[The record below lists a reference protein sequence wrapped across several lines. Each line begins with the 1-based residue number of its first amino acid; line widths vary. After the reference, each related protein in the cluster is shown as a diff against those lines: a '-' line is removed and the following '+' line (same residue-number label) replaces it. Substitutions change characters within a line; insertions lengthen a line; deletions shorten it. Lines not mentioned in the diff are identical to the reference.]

1 MYFSII
7 LEEGQVSKRVK
18 FEIKKVFLRRGNQIA
33 VALLAVLLCVVCL
46 FAGNISYVNESG
58 ETETGFQA
66 VKKLREEQKEWAGF
80 LDEVKIR
87 KVIEENNKISQT
99 PEAKSED
106 FQENDKAFHKKQGFQ
121 EIRNLL
127 NYAYAEGFRD
137 YNYFRADSLK
147 PEDASKFYENRIVL
161 LKEWLSGEG
170 KALFSETEKEYL
182 IKKYESL
189 QTPFFYDYVEGWKQ
203 LFLYFPTIL
212 MILMLVLGYP
222 ISGIFAREFQWK
234 ADSIL
239 FSSMYGKNK
248 AVSAKVKACF
258 YIVTG
263 IYWCTVLLYTGAVLL
278 YLGAD
283 GAFCPVQANSSGWK
297 SFYEMTNMEK
307 YILCAVGGYLG
318 CLFISFLT
326 MLVSGKTKS
335 SVAAVVL
342 PFVLL
347 FLPSFLSNINHP
359 AAAGILGL
367 LPDRLLQLA
376 QGTANFTLY
385 EIGGKVLDGIF
396 LLFPVYSVFCALL
409 LPVLKRMYRK

>member
-1 MYFSII
+1 M
-7 LEEGQVSKRVK
+7 VK

-33 VALLAVLLCVVCL
+33 VALLAVLLCVVCF

-66 VKKLREEQKEWAGF
+66 VKKLREEQKKWSGP
-80 LDEVKIR
+80 LDEAKIR
-87 KVIEENNKISQT
+87 QVIEENNKISQT
-99 PEAKSED
+99 PEAQSED

-212 MILMLVLGYP
+212 MILMLVLGYL

-283 GAFCPVQANSSGWK
+283 GAFCPIQANSSGWK

>member
-1 MYFSII
+1 M
-7 LEEGQVSKRVK
+7 VK
-18 FEIKKVFLRRGNQIA
+18 FEIKKVFLRRGNQMA
-33 VALLAVLLCVVCL
+33 VALLAVLLCVVCF

-66 VKKLREEQKEWAGF
+66 VKKLREEQKEWAGL

-99 PEAKSED
+99 PEAQSED

-147 PEDASKFYENRIVL
+147 SEDASKFYENRIVL
-161 LKEWLSGEG
+161 LKKWLLGEG
-170 KALFSETEKEYL
+170 NALFSETEKEYL

-212 MILMLVLGYP
+212 MILMLVLGYL

-263 IYWCTVLLYTGAVLL
+263 IYWCTVLLYTGAVLF

-283 GAFCPVQANSSGWK
+283 GAFCPIQANSSGWK

-307 YILCAVGGYLG
+307 YVLCAVGGYLG

-335 SVAAVVL
+335 LAAAVVL
-342 PFVLL
+342 PFVLV
-347 FLPSFLSNINHP
+347 FMPSFLSNINHP
-359 AAAGILGL
+359 AVAEILGL

-396 LLFPVYSVFCALL
+396 LLFLVYSVFCALL

>member
-1 MYFSII
+1 M
-7 LEEGQVSKRVK
+7 VK
-18 FEIKKVFLRRGNQIA
+18 FEIKKVFLRRGNQMA
-33 VALLAVLLCVVCL
+33 VALLAVLLCVVCF

-66 VKKLREEQKEWAGF
+66 VKKLREEQKEWAGL

-147 PEDASKFYENRIVL
+147 SEDASEFYENRIVL
-161 LKEWLSGEG
+161 LKKWLLGEG
-170 KALFSETEKEYL
+170 NALFSETEKEYL

-212 MILMLVLGYP
+212 MILMLVLGYL

-263 IYWCTVLLYTGAVLL
+263 IYWCTVLLYTGAVLF

-283 GAFCPVQANSSGWK
+283 GAFCPIQANSSGWK

-307 YILCAVGGYLG
+307 YVLCVVGGYLG

-335 SVAAVVL
+335 LAAAVVL
-342 PFVLL
+342 PFVLV
-347 FLPSFLSNINHP
+347 FMPSFLSNINHP
-359 AAAGILGL
+359 AVAEILGL

-396 LLFPVYSVFCALL
+396 LLFLVYSVFCALL

>member
-7 LEEGQVSKRVK
+7 LEEGQVSKMVK

-33 VALLAVLLCVVCL
+33 VALLAVLLCVVCF

-58 ETETGFQA
+58 ETETGFGA
-66 VKKLREEQKEWAGF
+66 VKKLREEQKKWSGP
-80 LDEVKIR
+80 LDEAKIR

-212 MILMLVLGYP
+212 MILMLVLGYL

>member
-1 MYFSII
+1 M
-7 LEEGQVSKRVK
+7 
-18 FEIKKVFLRRGNQIA
+18 A
-33 VALLAVLLCVVCL
+33 VALLAVLLCVVCF

-66 VKKLREEQKEWAGF
+66 VKKLREEQKEWAGL

-99 PEAKSED
+99 PEAQSED

-212 MILMLVLGYP
+212 MILMLVLGYL

>member
-1 MYFSII
+1 M
-7 LEEGQVSKRVK
+7 VK

-33 VALLAVLLCVVCL
+33 VALLAVLLCVVCF

-66 VKKLREEQKEWAGF
+66 VKKLREEQKKWSGP
-80 LDEVKIR
+80 LDEAKIR

-161 LKEWLSGEG
+161 LKEWLLGEG
-170 KALFSETEKEYL
+170 KGLFSETEKEYL

-212 MILMLVLGYP
+212 MILMLVLGYL

-318 CLFISFLT
+318 YLFISFLT

>member
-1 MYFSII
+1 M
-7 LEEGQVSKRVK
+7 VK

-33 VALLAVLLCVVCL
+33 VALLAVLLCVVCF

-58 ETETGFQA
+58 ETEAGFQA

-212 MILMLVLGYP
+212 MILMLVLGYL

>member
-1 MYFSII
+1 M
-7 LEEGQVSKRVK
+7 VK

-33 VALLAVLLCVVCL
+33 VALLAVLLCVVCF

-66 VKKLREEQKEWAGF
+66 VKKLREEQKKWSGP
-80 LDEVKIR
+80 LDEAKIR

-212 MILMLVLGYP
+212 MILMLVLGYL

-385 EIGGKVLDGIF
+385 EIGGKVLDGIY

>member
-1 MYFSII
+1 M
-7 LEEGQVSKRVK
+7 K

-33 VALLAVLLCVVCL
+33 VALLAVLLCVVCF

-66 VKKLREEQKEWAGF
+66 VKKLREEQKKWSGP
-80 LDEVKIR
+80 LDEAKIR

-212 MILMLVLGYP
+212 MILMLVLGYL

>member
-7 LEEGQVSKRVK
+7 LEEGQVSKMVK

-33 VALLAVLLCVVCL
+33 VALLAVLLCVVCF

-212 MILMLVLGYP
+212 MILMLVLGYL

>member
-1 MYFSII
+1 M
-7 LEEGQVSKRVK
+7 K
-18 FEIKKVFLRRGNQIA
+18 FEIKKVFLRRANQIA
-33 VALLAVLLCVVCL
+33 VALLAVLLCVVC
-46 FAGNISYVNESG
+46 FFPGNVSYVNEAG
-58 ETETGFQA
+58 ETEKGFRA
-66 VKKLREEQKEWAGF
+66 VRKLREQQKEWAGP
-80 LDEVKIR
+80 LDEAKIQ

-99 PEAKSED
+99 PQAQSDD
-106 FQENDKAFHKKQGFQ
+106 FQENDKAFHKKQGFL

-147 PEDASKFYENRIVL
+147 PEEASEFYENRIVL
-161 LKEWLSGEG
+161 LKDWLSGEG
-170 KALFSETEKEYL
+170 KE
-182 IKKYESL
+182 
-189 QTPFFYDYVEGWKQ
+189 

-212 MILMLVLGYP
+212 MIVMLVLGYLV
-222 ISGIFAREFQWK
+222 SGIFAREFQWK

-239 FSSMYGKNK
+239 FSSLYGKNK

-307 YILCAVGGYLG
+307 YILCAIGGYLG
-318 CLFISFLT
+318 CLFISLLT
-326 MLVSGKTKS
+326 MVVSGKTKS
-335 SVAAVVL
+335 SAAAVVL
-342 PFVLL
+342 PFVLV
-347 FLPSFLSNINHP
+347 FLPSFLSNMSNP
-359 AAAGILGL
+359 AVTEILGL

-396 LLFPVYSVFCALL
+396 LLFLLYSVFCALL

>member
-1 MYFSII
+1 M
-7 LEEGQVSKRVK
+7 VK

-33 VALLAVLLCVVCL
+33 VALLAVLLCVVCF

-203 LFLYFPTIL
+203 IFLYFPTIL
-212 MILMLVLGYP
+212 MILMLVLGYL

>member
-1 MYFSII
+1 M
-7 LEEGQVSKRVK
+7 VK

-33 VALLAVLLCVVCL
+33 VALLAVLLCVVCF

-66 VKKLREEQKEWAGF
+66 VKKLREEQKKWSGP
-80 LDEVKIR
+80 LDEAKIR

-99 PEAKSED
+99 PEAQSED
-106 FQENDKAFHKKQGFQ
+106 FQENDKAFHKKQEFQ

-212 MILMLVLGYP
+212 MILMLVLGYL

-239 FSSMYGKNK
+239 FSSMYGKDK

-283 GAFCPVQANSSGWK
+283 GAFCPIQANSSGWK

>member
-7 LEEGQVSKRVK
+7 LEEGQVSKMVK

-33 VALLAVLLCVVCL
+33 VALLAVLLCVVCF

-66 VKKLREEQKEWAGF
+66 VKKLREEQKEWAGL

-99 PEAKSED
+99 PEAQSED

-212 MILMLVLGYP
+212 MILMLVLGYL

>member
-1 MYFSII
+1 M
-7 LEEGQVSKRVK
+7 VK

-33 VALLAVLLCVVCL
+33 VALLAVLLCVVCF

-66 VKKLREEQKEWAGF
+66 VKKLREEQKEWAGL

-212 MILMLVLGYP
+212 MILMLVLGYL

>member
-1 MYFSII
+1 M
-7 LEEGQVSKRVK
+7 VK

-33 VALLAVLLCVVCL
+33 VALLAVLLCVVCF

-66 VKKLREEQKEWAGF
+66 VKKLREEQKKWSGP
-80 LDEVKIR
+80 LDEAKIR

-99 PEAKSED
+99 PEAQSED

-212 MILMLVLGYP
+212 MILMLVLGYL

-283 GAFCPVQANSSGWK
+283 GAFCPIQANSSGWK

>member
-1 MYFSII
+1 M
-7 LEEGQVSKRVK
+7 
-18 FEIKKVFLRRGNQIA
+18 A
-33 VALLAVLLCVVCL
+33 VALLAVLLCVVCF

-66 VKKLREEQKEWAGF
+66 VKKLREEQKEWAGL

-99 PEAKSED
+99 PEAQSED

-147 PEDASKFYENRIVL
+147 SEDASEFYENRIVL
-161 LKEWLSGEG
+161 LKKWLLGEG
-170 KALFSETEKEYL
+170 NALFSETEKEYL

-212 MILMLVLGYP
+212 MILMLVLGYL

-263 IYWCTVLLYTGAVLL
+263 IYWCTVLLYTGAVLF

-283 GAFCPVQANSSGWK
+283 GAFCPIQANSSGWK

-307 YILCAVGGYLG
+307 YVLCVVGGYLG

-335 SVAAVVL
+335 LAAAVVL
-342 PFVLL
+342 PFVLV
-347 FLPSFLSNINHP
+347 FMPSFLSNINHP
-359 AAAGILGL
+359 AVAEILGL

-396 LLFPVYSVFCALL
+396 LLFLVYSVFCALL

>member
-1 MYFSII
+1 M
-7 LEEGQVSKRVK
+7 VK
-18 FEIKKVFLRRGNQIA
+18 FEIKKVFLRRGNQMA
-33 VALLAVLLCVVCL
+33 VALLALLLCVVCF

-66 VKKLREEQKEWAGF
+66 VKKLREEQKEWVGL

-212 MILMLVLGYP
+212 MILMLVLGYL

-283 GAFCPVQANSSGWK
+283 GAFCPIQANSSGWK

-307 YILCAVGGYLG
+307 YVLCAVGGYLG

-335 SVAAVVL
+335 LAAAVVL
-342 PFVLL
+342 PFVLV
-347 FLPSFLSNINHP
+347 FMPSFLSNINHP
-359 AAAGILGL
+359 AVAEILGL

>member
-1 MYFSII
+1 M
-7 LEEGQVSKRVK
+7 VK

-33 VALLAVLLCVVCL
+33 VALLAVLLCVVCF

-212 MILMLVLGYP
+212 MILMLVLGYL

-263 IYWCTVLLYTGAVLL
+263 IYWCTVLLYAGAVLL

-283 GAFCPVQANSSGWK
+283 GAFCPIQANSSGWK

>member
-1 MYFSII
+1 M
-7 LEEGQVSKRVK
+7 VK
-18 FEIKKVFLRRGNQIA
+18 FEIKKVFLRRGNQMA
-33 VALLAVLLCVVCL
+33 VALLAVLLCVVCF

-99 PEAKSED
+99 PEAQSED

-170 KALFSETEKEYL
+170 KVLFSETEKEYL

-212 MILMLVLGYP
+212 MILMLVLGYL

-263 IYWCTVLLYTGAVLL
+263 IYWCTVLLYTGAVLF

-283 GAFCPVQANSSGWK
+283 GAFCPIQANSSGWK

-307 YILCAVGGYLG
+307 YVLCAVGGYLG

-335 SVAAVVL
+335 LAAAVVL
-342 PFVLL
+342 PFVLV
-347 FLPSFLSNINHP
+347 FMPSFLSNINHP
-359 AAAGILGL
+359 AVAEILGL

-396 LLFPVYSVFCALL
+396 LLFLIYSVFCALL

>member
-1 MYFSII
+1 M
-7 LEEGQVSKRVK
+7 VK
-18 FEIKKVFLRRGNQIA
+18 FEIKKVFLRRGNQMA
-33 VALLAVLLCVVCL
+33 VALLAVLLCVVCF

-66 VKKLREEQKEWAGF
+66 VKKLREEQKEWAGL

-212 MILMLVLGYP
+212 MILMLVLGYL

-263 IYWCTVLLYTGAVLL
+263 IYWCTVLLYTGAVLF

-283 GAFCPVQANSSGWK
+283 GAFCPIQANSSGWK

-307 YILCAVGGYLG
+307 YVLCVVGGYLG
-318 CLFISFLT
+318 CMFISFLT

-335 SVAAVVL
+335 LAAAVVL
-342 PFVLL
+342 PFVLV
-347 FLPSFLSNINHP
+347 FMPSFLSNINHP
-359 AAAGILGL
+359 AVAEILGL

-396 LLFPVYSVFCALL
+396 LLFLVYSVFCALL

>member
-1 MYFSII
+1 MF
-7 LEEGQVSKRVK
+7 
-18 FEIKKVFLRRGNQIA
+18 
-33 VALLAVLLCVVCL
+33 

-212 MILMLVLGYP
+212 MILMLVLGYL